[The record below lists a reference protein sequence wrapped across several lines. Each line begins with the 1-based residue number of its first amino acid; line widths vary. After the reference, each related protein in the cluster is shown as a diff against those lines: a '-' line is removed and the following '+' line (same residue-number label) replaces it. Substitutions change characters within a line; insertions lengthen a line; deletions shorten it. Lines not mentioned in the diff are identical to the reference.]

1 MTIDRVL
8 HVLESGK
15 MDFYSS
21 SFFETMANAPFLYKE
36 GAVVGYGKEGR
47 KYVAINIS
55 RARSSIAN
63 WSFGPP
69 NEQGEYVFDSETYAP
84 YIIDRPLVPP
94 SKVQVSETEYDH
106 ETTYMDY
113 WLSFYN
119 DGTPKYVNPFSEKNA
134 RPTSLQDSWEEVVVD
149 PDDSSVSGYQF
160 DFKYHTIRADY
171 TLPIC
176 NGFACFPKVVDRK
189 LFVPIGRHETLTDG
203 TTRDHLRYYQDMST
217 RNRNMVL
224 IDFDKVGGC
233 VFRRF
238 RDCNISASGSIT
250 IQSEYFNPLTQ
261 SIIVVLAG
269 RIMTTDKY
277 KQVGRMV
284 TFNDRPISPL
294 SLMDEQICNGEL
306 ISGSRTLETTVD
318 VESLLLDNN
327 SFFVIVNRPN
337 LQIFVHHKWWTTEEP
352 LRPNPQQ
359 TVNTLANSHRI
370 QFDQNARGLLV
381 DEVTNLVYDHSRE
394 EHTVTFYA
402 ESSKPVTWKTST
414 VTVIPERPLVML
426 SSSKDNFMS
435 ARGMLFTK
443 PTDISKED
451 KVAWPQFAIYDFI
464 FRG

>member
-15 MDFYSS
+15 MDFYSA
-21 SFFETMANAPFLYKE
+21 SFFATMVNAPFLYKE

-47 KYVAINIS
+47 KYVAINLS
-55 RARSSIAN
+55 RARSSIAD

-69 NEQGEYVFDSETYAP
+69 DEEGHYVFDSTVYAP
-84 YIIDRPLVPP
+84 YLIERPVVPP
-94 SKVQVSETEYDH
+94 SKIQISETEYDH

-119 DGTPKYVNPFSEKNA
+119 DGTPKYVNPFGEKYA
-134 RPTSLQDSWEEVVVD
+134 RPVSLEDPWEEMAPD
-149 PDDSSVSGYQF
+149 PDNPSVLGYKF
-160 DFKYHTIRADY
+160 DFKYYTVRATN

-176 NGFACFPKVVDRK
+176 NGFACFPKIVDRL
-189 LFVPIGRHETLTDG
+189 LFVPNIM
-203 TTRDHLRYYQDMST
+203 RYYKDPST

-224 IDFDKVGGC
+224 VDFDKLGGC
-233 VFRRF
+233 TFKRMSE
-238 RDCNISASGSIT
+238 CSISTTGVVTVPSDA
-250 IQSEYFNPLTQ
+250 FNPKTQ
-261 SIIVVLAG
+261 SAIVVLGG
-269 RIMTTDKY
+269 RILSQDKF
-277 KQVGRMV
+277 KQVDRSFVMI
-284 TFNDRPISPL
+284 DRPITPI
-294 SLMDEQICNGEL
+294 SLMDEQICGGAL
-306 ISGSRTLETTVD
+306 LTGSRTLEATVRIG
-318 VESLLLDNN
+318 SLLRDDN
-327 SFFVIVNRPN
+327 SFFVFVNKPN
-337 LQIFVHHKWWTTEEP
+337 LQIVVHPMWWTTEEP

-359 TVNTLANSHRI
+359 TVNSLANSHRL

-381 DEVTNLVYDHSRE
+381 DEVTNLVYDHARE

-402 ESSKPVTWKTST
+402 ESSKPISWKTST

-426 SSSKDNFMS
+426 GSSKDNFMS

-451 KVAWPQFAIYDFI
+451 HVAWPRFAIYDFI